1 MYFYYVF
8 KINELYLQ
16 DMTDTSY
23 KRIIDEHNDIYD
35 DIYDDNILKSRIDL
49 ETWIYVEGDNPYIAR
64 SLIYFYYNNCKN
76 LQYIGKYTE
85 YSHINPPIHIF
96 MDGYSK
102 EIYETFKMEYSYDF
116 NE

>member
-64 SLIYFYYNNCKN
+64 SLIYFYYNN
-76 LQYIGKYTE
+76 
-85 YSHINPPIHIF
+85 
-96 MDGYSK
+96 
-102 EIYETFKMEYSYDF
+102 
-116 NE
+116 